1 MNIYDVFDKDEL
13 IQIVKNIH
21 DLIEKIEAIKL
32 LSALTTEY
40 QKDLLNTEIYI
51 YINPLEDSH
60 LINVD
65 DL

>member
-32 LSALTTEY
+32 LSALTNE
-40 QKDLLNTEIYI
+40 
-51 YINPLEDSH
+51 
-60 LINVD
+60 
-65 DL
+65 